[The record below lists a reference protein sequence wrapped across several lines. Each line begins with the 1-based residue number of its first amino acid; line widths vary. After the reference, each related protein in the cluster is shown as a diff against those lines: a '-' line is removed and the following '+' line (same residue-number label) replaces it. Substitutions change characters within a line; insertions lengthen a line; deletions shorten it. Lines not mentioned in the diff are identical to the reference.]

1 MNLRHLLS
9 ALAILALATVALHA
23 QDPLS
28 FQDFAARVDPYF
40 APELVQDVKE
50 ALPQTPFDV
59 WGYDVGDYSGD
70 GNNDLVVSIRQKNDT
85 KKRMNVF
92 FFVDDE
98 GMLRL
103 IKQSTVEF
111 VELPIEVGVS
121 ISQGNAYMMHKLKE
135 FKWEVYGYRFKSGVM
150 MMVDRFTTDRQ
161 GQLTYETYR
170 NFQSL
175 EGFERYLNT
184 TSNEVAFRSDFL
196 TTPSYERGRDVS
208 TGYQSTTS
216 ATLSKYVQSG
226 SYYWHGDSDCSFDVR
241 SAYDN
246 DFLYL
251 NIFVR
256 DDSVISPG
264 VNDADTT
271 ADRLEIWLD
280 MYAAGDRF
288 RAAHRT
294 RDFRMKTDS
303 NIYALTV
310 TLGDF
315 LDEQPHVKISTSND
329 LDEDQTS
336 AAKKIKTVAAR
347 LDSGYTVKIRIP
359 FRLLGFDRPPIGE
372 EEDLT
377 EFGMTV
383 VVHDVDNPYRAEETT
398 TITTSQ
404 DFEKTKPATFGAIVL
419 VPPTHYYGEA
429 VNIFVGDLKERLQ
442 ETGF

>member
-1 MNLRHLLS
+1 MNLRHLLP
-9 ALAILALATVALHA
+9 ALAGLLVAAAAHA

-28 FQDFAARVDPYF
+28 FQDFAARIDPYF

-50 ALPQTPFDV
+50 ALPQAQFDI
-59 WGYDVGDYSGD
+59 WGYDVGDFSAD
-70 GNNDLVVSIRQKNDT
+70 GNNDLVISVRQKNDS
-85 KKRMNVF
+85 KKRMSVF

-98 GMLRL
+98 GTLRL
-103 IKQSTVEF
+103 IKQTSVDF

-135 FKWEVYGYRFKSGVM
+135 FKWEVYGFRFKSGVM
-150 MMVDRFTTDRQ
+150 MMVDKFTTDRQ
-161 GQLTYETYR
+161 GALTYETYR
-170 NFQSL
+170 NYQSL

-184 TSNEVAFRSDFL
+184 NTNDIAFRSDFL

-216 ATLSKYVQSG
+216 ASLSKYVQSG
-226 SYYWHGDSDCSFDVR
+226 SYYWHGDADCSFDVR

-251 NIFVR
+251 NIYVR

-264 VNDADTT
+264 INEIDST

-280 MYAAGDRF
+280 MYSLGDRF
-288 RAAHRT
+288 RNAHRT

-303 NIYALTV
+303 NIYAFSV

-315 LDEQPHVKISTSND
+315 VDEQPRVKISTSNE
-329 LDEDQTS
+329 LDEEQTA
-336 AAKKIKTVAAR
+336 AAKKIKTIAAR
-347 LDSGYTVKIRIP
+347 ADSGYSVKVRIP
-359 FRLLGFDRPPIGE
+359 FRLLGFEHPPLDDSGG
-372 EEDLT
+372 LA

-383 VVHDVDNPYRAEETT
+383 VVHDVDNPYRTEEAT

-404 DFEKTKPATFGAIVL
+404 DFERTKPATFGAIVL
-419 VPPTHYYGEA
+419 IPPTRYYGEA
-429 VNIFVGDLKERLQ
+429 VNIFIGDLKERLQ
-442 ETGF
+442 EVGF